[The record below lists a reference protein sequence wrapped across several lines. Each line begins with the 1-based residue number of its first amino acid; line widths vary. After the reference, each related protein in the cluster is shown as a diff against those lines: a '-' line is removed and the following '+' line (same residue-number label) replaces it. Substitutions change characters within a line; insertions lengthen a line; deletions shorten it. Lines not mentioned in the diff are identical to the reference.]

1 MAGHELI
8 GPPVSRAGPV
18 SPKRSLLSRVGQ
30 GIVSFAADV
39 PRSEIDIIRS
49 ERDIAAGQAELTQ
62 QAVETEQAN
71 ILRQQQL
78 EDLFGTITSRE
89 STPEEKK
96 QAAIEAAI
104 INPGV
109 VKDFFS
115 AIGVTEQSEKN
126 RIANRALEV
135 SLQPTRE
142 AKNQTLQRQI
152 AEGEAVGRN
161 MLDSRRL
168 IEASD
173 EELDA
178 TLAFAQAAAIPPEKR
193 VQKARKAPT
202 TRTIIEGEETVDQQ
216 FNPVTGMF
224 EEVGRGPRGVL
235 QRIETGPP
243 GSFSKTGT
251 QRGKQIVEAE
261 NAAAATVQ
269 AIETAGEL
277 VNLVRSN
284 ESIIGKPGA
293 FFRITNDLA
302 QTAKGI
308 ARGFGVD
315 ITDTQFTRQTDPGN
329 FDFSQFR
336 GTAIESEVLRSGI
349 TSLAYAAATAAGQT
363 GRSVSDRDIQRFI
376 NQIAGSTADPIAF
389 ERVIQ
394 SFTDRMARNFTIGM
408 QARRIDRPDLTQL
421 VLDSLDTVADEAL
434 REAQGIAGFDQ
445 LTPEDQNKLVDAL
458 RQRRR

>member
-1 MAGHELI
+1 MANGLNRI
-8 GPPVSRAGPV
+8 
-18 SPKRSLLSRVGQ
+18 GQ
-30 GIVSFAADV
+30 GLISFARDIPV
-39 PRSEIDIIRS
+39 PQLQIEQS
-49 ERDIAAGQAELTQ
+49 ERDIAGQQVALNQ
-62 QAVETEQAN
+62 QQLEANQAQ
-71 ILRQQQL
+71 ITRQQQL
-78 EDLFGTITSRE
+78 ESLFGIISSPQ
-89 STPEEKK
+89 STPEKKK

-104 INPGV
+104 INPELV
-109 VKDFFS
+109 EDFFS
-115 AIGVTEQSEKN
+115 AIGVTEQPEKN
-126 RIANRALEV
+126 RIADRALEV

-142 AKNQTLQRQI
+142 AKNQTLRRQI
-152 AEGEAVGRN
+152 VEGEAVGRN

-168 IEASD
+168 LEASD
-173 EELDA
+173 EDLDA
-178 TLAFAQAAAIPPEKR
+178 TLAFAQAAAIPPEQR

-202 TRTIIEGEETVDQQ
+202 TRTIVQGEETVNQQ
-216 FNPVTGMF
+216 FNPATGEF

-243 GSFSKTGT
+243 GSFSKTGP

-269 AIETAGEL
+269 AISTAGDL

-315 ITDTQFTRQTDPGN
+315 ITDTQFARQTDPGN
-329 FDFSQFR
+329 FDFTQFR

-363 GRSVSDRDIQRFI
+363 GRSVSDKDIQRFI

-394 SFTDRMARNFTIGM
+394 AFTDRMARNFTIGI
-408 QARRIDRPDLTQL
+408 QARRIDRPDLTQM
-421 VLDSLDTVADEAL
+421 VLDSLDTLADESL

-445 LTPEDQNKLVDAL
+445 LTPEDQKKLVDAL
-458 RQRRR
+458 RRR